1 MRHIGITQPINGL
14 SAVMVT
20 QSSNSFGDQVLELKI
35 LAKDTHYET
44 VKTLTCTEGDW
55 YSSDTQIKNWA
66 MQSMQFIFLDW
77 TNDFLSV
84 PRPRFAEYYQIS
96 ENAAHTLINEGRIIH
111 ESLVKQIK
119 SKEKK

>member
-1 MRHIGITQPINGL
+1 MRHIDITQPINGL

-20 QSSNSFGDQVLELKI
+20 QTSNSFGDQVLELKI

-44 VKTLTCTEGDW
+44 VKTSTQPEGEW
-55 YSSDTQIKNWA
+55 YDSTNQIRNWA

-84 PRPRFAEYYQIS
+84 TRFAEYYQIS
-96 ENAAHTLINEGRIIH
+96 EEAAVTLIDEGRVIH
-111 ESLVKQIK
+111 ETIVKQIK
-119 SKEKK
+119 SKGSK

>member
-1 MRHIGITQPINGL
+1 MRHIDITEPVNGL

-20 QSSNSFGDQVLELKI
+20 QTSNSFGDQVLELKI

-44 VKTLTCTEGDW
+44 VKTSTQPEGEW
-55 YSSDTQIKNWA
+55 YDSTNQIRNWA
-66 MQSMQFIFLDW
+66 LQSMQFIFLDW

-84 PRPRFAEYYQIS
+84 PRFAEYYQIS
-96 ENAAHTLINEGRIIH
+96 ENAAHTTINEGRIIH